1 MKTALCLALLC
12 STAYARSTD
21 ELVAAG
27 TPEQKAQ
34 AVLDEMGHR
43 NAGWRDFTADVQ
55 MSLQD
60 PSGGNAER
68 SFTVKLLEK
77 GDSGDQSLI
86 VFSSPSDMKGT
97 AVLSHASA
105 SGDDEQWL
113 YLPSSHRVKRISSG
127 NRNGSFVGS
136 EFSFEDLTSA
146 DARKYRWQYTGQETC
161 GTAKCLV
168 LSAVPK
174 DASSAY
180 SRRVIVVDQELR
192 VSRVELYDRKAQL
205 QKTLTYADWQK
216 VGRYDRART
225 WTMKNAQS
233 GKATTLHFS
242 TMKLDSKY
250 VAADFGPDKLG
261 N

>member
-1 MKTALCLALLC
+1 MKAALFLALLS
-12 STAYARSTD
+12 STSYARTAE

-27 TPEQKAQ
+27 TAEQKAE
-34 AVLDEMGHR
+34 AVLQELGHR
-43 NAGWRDFTADVQ
+43 NTGWHDFTAEVQ
-55 MSLQD
+55 MNLQD
-60 PSGGNAER
+60 PSGSTAER

-77 GDSGDQSLI
+77 ADSGDQSLI

-97 AVLSHASA
+97 AVLSHASV
-105 SGDDEQWL
+105 SGDDQQWL

-136 EFSFEDLTSA
+136 EFSFEDLTAA
-146 DARKYRWQYTGQETC
+146 DSRKYRWQYTGQAAC
-161 GTAKCLV
+161 GTAQCLV

-174 DASSAY
+174 DATSAY
-180 SRRVIVVDQELR
+180 SRRVVFVDQELR

-205 QKTLTYADWQK
+205 QKTLTYADYQK
-216 VGRYDRART
+216 VGRFDRART